1 MQSNIN
7 IKVEYLFLQLKKTI
21 LILDVFIIKLHLFK
35 YN

>member
-21 LILDVFIIKLHLFK
+21 LDVFIIKLHLFK